1 MLLNACCVLRHLMYP
16 TWEKLLSKAIAK
28 LNSLRTAKDKSQELA
43 SLKIKLDEEVQSL
56 KD

>member
-1 MLLNACCVLRHLMYP
+1 MYP

-28 LNSLRTAKDKSQELA
+28 LNSLRRTAKNKSQELA
-43 SLKIKLDEEVQSL
+43 DLKIKLDEKVQSQK